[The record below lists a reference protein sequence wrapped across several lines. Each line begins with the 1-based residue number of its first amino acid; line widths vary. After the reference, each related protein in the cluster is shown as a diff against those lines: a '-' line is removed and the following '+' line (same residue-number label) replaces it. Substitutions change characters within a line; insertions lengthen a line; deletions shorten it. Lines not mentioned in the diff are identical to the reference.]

1 MSRHYTLKPAKF
13 LLRFE
18 PSHRASARGGQL
30 AAAAVVEQF
39 GLWKRVKREP
49 ALDPRKDRHKGYEPM
64 VYVAAVLFT
73 LTSGGC
79 TLEDVED
86 LNDDEA
92 LKALLGVKK
101 FPDPTAIG
109 EWLRNVG
116 PEGWD
121 ALRRIGRE
129 FVAWSLKRAE
139 PARYLHAGHLE
150 CFFDDTQLEVSG
162 ASFEGAQINYEG
174 KLALGWQTLWVGP
187 FLVDGVLGYR
197 GMDVSSHLQPLLEA
211 NATLWKKETSHL
223 YADSASSSGSYLELV
238 EAYFDS
244 WTVSYNKWTG
254 PLEQRAQEFPD
265 AYWSAAVPV
274 KGRKGEPA
282 IEQFAWLRYQPEGCQ
297 RPKQFA
303 VARRRSEGEL
313 LWRYGFVACP
323 QSQGLSPQ
331 MIFER
336 HHLKGDRE
344 RLFSDVLRD
353 LDLHHPPCQS
363 LSANRVYYALALLAY
378 NVLQALKLIWLP
390 VTLQAQRVRTLIHH
404 LLLVPVEIKR
414 HARRVLA
421 CFYAPAGR
429 LAWWQRFLAQLLPRC
444 QLIGATALTG

>member
-13 LLRFE
+13 QLRFE
-18 PSHRASARGGQL
+18 PSERASAHGGQM
-30 AAAAVVEQF
+30 AAAAVVEKF
-39 GLWKRVKREP
+39 GLWKRVKKER
-49 ALDPRKDRHKGYEPM
+49 ALDPRTDRHKGYEPM
-64 VYVAAVLFT
+64 VYVAAILFS

-79 TLEDVED
+79 TLEDVEQ
-86 LNDDEA
+86 LNADEA

-101 FPDPTAIG
+101 FPDPTAVG

-116 PEGWD
+116 PQGWE

-129 FVAWSLKRAE
+129 FVAWSLEQAE
-139 PARYLHAGHLE
+139 PGRYLHAGQME

-162 ASFEGAQINYEG
+162 TSFEGAQINYEG
-174 KLALGWQTLWVGP
+174 NLALGWQTLWVGP
-187 FLVDGVLGYR
+187 FLVDGVLGYG
-197 GMDVSSHLQPLLEA
+197 GMDVSSELKPLLEA
-211 NATLWKKETSHL
+211 NRRLWKKEASHL
-223 YADSASSSGSYLELV
+223 YADSASSAGRYLETV
-238 EAYFDS
+238 EAHFDS

-254 PLEQRAQEFPD
+254 PLEQQAGEFCET
-265 AYWSAAVPV
+265 YWSAPVLV
-274 KGRKGEPA
+274 KGRKGAPA
-282 IEQFAWLRYQPEGCQ
+282 VEQYAWLRYQPEGCQ
-297 RPKQFA
+297 SPKQFA

-323 QSQGLSPQ
+323 DRPAVSAQ

-353 LDLHHPPCQS
+353 FDLHHPPCKS

-390 VTLQAQRVRTLIHH
+390 VTVQAQRVRTLIHH

-414 HARRVLA
+414 HARRLVA
-421 CFYAPAGR
+421 CFYAPAGW
-429 LAWWQRFLAQLLPRC
+429 LAWWRGFLTELLPRC
-444 QLIGATALTG
+444 RLLGALAPSG